1 MLLGQRQTNV
11 QQGVSSV
18 RGFIEVWSSG
28 GSKSTFPVGTLVP
41 WLFLAAA
48 LVPSTGICRT
58 VQAEALDCRP
68 CVWKGYFV
76 QCNSWHRCIEF
87 HFDSSLLSQGCA
99 LGTSGLVPSFRCL
112 DFQFWCYF

>member
-68 CVWKGYFV
+68 CIVSACGRATLFNV
-76 QCNSWHRCIEF
+76 T
-87 HFDSSLLSQGCA
+87 A
-99 LGTSGLVPSFRCL
+99 GTNA
-112 DFQFWCYF
+112 